1 MNTMNVSFSFLLPL
15 FFGMIPNL
23 PAVCS
28 ESKYT
33 FGTFGGRFFF
43 LIRDTDIGNLLML
56 KLAKCIPALLCLFP
70 NFLIRIMIHYNHLPQ
85 RIFLFCHKSVLFSH
99 VCYFVSACFFFKVH
113 VHVHLQCTLAERF
126 VSVFEIL
133 WTLSTWLKITAS
145 KDIKNNFLQTLNE

>member
-1 MNTMNVSFSFLLPL
+1 MFHSVFYFHSFLVWFQISQLY
-15 FFGMIPNL
+15 
-23 PAVCS
+23 AVRVKTLL
-28 ESKYT
+28 ELLEED
-33 FGTFGGRFFF
+33 FF